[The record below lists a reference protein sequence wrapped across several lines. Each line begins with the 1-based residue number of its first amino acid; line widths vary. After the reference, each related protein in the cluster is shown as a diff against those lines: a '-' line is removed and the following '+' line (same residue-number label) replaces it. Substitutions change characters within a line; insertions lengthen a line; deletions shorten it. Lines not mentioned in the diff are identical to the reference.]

1 VTEMEVLKL
10 EIRKHLNNLADDLA
24 NGAATDFPEYKYLTG
39 MIAGLATAERELLD
53 LLKRRDED

>member
-1 VTEMEVLKL
+1 MTELETLRI

-24 NGAATDFPEYKYLTG
+24 NGAATDYAAYKYLTG

-53 LLKRRDED
+53 LMQRRAED